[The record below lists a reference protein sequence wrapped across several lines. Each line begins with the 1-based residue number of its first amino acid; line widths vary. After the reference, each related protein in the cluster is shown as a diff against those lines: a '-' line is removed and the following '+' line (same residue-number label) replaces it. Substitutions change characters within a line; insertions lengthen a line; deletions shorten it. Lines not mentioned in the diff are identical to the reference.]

1 MKRDKQLHC
10 NHVLPSVLSG
20 CQLNRAGQHHLAML
34 CALSILQVIGTLGL
48 GSEEDLSLAV
58 AAAQEALPSWKH
70 ASGVYRAGFLRAL
83 SGKV

>member
-1 MKRDKQLHC
+1 
-10 NHVLPSVLSG
+10 
-20 CQLNRAGQHHLAML
+20 ML

-70 ASGVYRAGFLRAL
+70 ASGVYRGGFLRAL